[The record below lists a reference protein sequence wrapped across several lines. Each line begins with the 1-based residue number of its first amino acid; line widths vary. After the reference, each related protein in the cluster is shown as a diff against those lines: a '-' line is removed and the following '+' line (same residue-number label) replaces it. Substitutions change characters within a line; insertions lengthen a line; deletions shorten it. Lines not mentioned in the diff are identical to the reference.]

1 MKNITGTDELQK
13 NIDDYFLSL
22 EPTYQYTQDG
32 EIITDKSGI
41 PVLTERQPATVSSL
55 AYAIGCVSRKE
66 FDKLK
71 NSRKCKSIIERALLR
86 LEAYT
91 ERMLFDKSASAG
103 AKFLL
108 ENDFGRNE
116 QSNDN
121 DNHAGV
127 VILADIGK
135 VDETD

>member
-1 MKNITGTDELQK
+1 MKTIIGTDELQK

-22 EPTYQYTQDG
+22 EPEYRYTDDG

-41 PVLTERQPATVSSL
+41 PLLTERQPATVSSL

-66 FDKLK
+66 FEKIK
-71 NSRKCKSIIERALLR
+71 NSRKYKNIVERALLR

-91 ERMLFDKSASAG
+91 ERMLFDKSAAAG

-116 QSNDN
+116 HND
-121 DNHAGV
+121 DNNSAGV
-127 VILADIGK
+127 VILADVGK
-135 VDETD
+135 ADEEI